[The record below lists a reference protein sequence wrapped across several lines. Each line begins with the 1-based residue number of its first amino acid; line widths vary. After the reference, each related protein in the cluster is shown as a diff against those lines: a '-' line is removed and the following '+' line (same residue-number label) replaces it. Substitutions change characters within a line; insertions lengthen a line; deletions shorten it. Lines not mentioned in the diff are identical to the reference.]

1 MRRYLC
7 CSFSQEFRRICGF
20 WEIHIDE
27 STGAFMEE
35 KAIDTLL
42 RITDGMEFHETL
54 IAIQPTKISLLIP
67 I

>member
-1 MRRYLC
+1 
-7 CSFSQEFRRICGF
+7 
-20 WEIHIDE
+20 
-27 STGAFMEE
+27 MEE